1 MTIVR
6 VVEEEE
12 EDDDDEEAADTR
24 VICRMQERPMDLSDQ
39 RWC

>member
-12 EDDDDEEAADTR
+12 DDDEEAAYACE
-24 VICRMQERPMDLSDQ
+24 ICRIQERPMDFSDQ